1 MPSRW
6 SSVRHLL
13 CPLDRQSTWS
23 WGKFI
28 RGSLEFPLFLHTRL
42 YIIYHIELW
51 YQFVCVSSWDKASC
65 PNSLMS
71 LHSWSLWTLWSFV
84 QKIATWRM
92 QISIRWAASNSQ
104 ALEVSQASWR
114 RRNSAALSVSASQSV
129 GPCKRKWEP
138 RNMPSNLS
146 VTTHHHANHLAMENS
161 HWIWNEILLLLL
173 QWGYTKSWYYVFWCA
188 NLQIECIDFP
198 VLTCRD
204 TELQEFG
211 AQSLILLALLGIRAL
226 DTLRLSLEK
235 LEVWKQV

>member
-6 SSVRHLL
+6 SS
-13 CPLDRQSTWS
+13 
-23 WGKFI
+23 
-28 RGSLEFPLFLHTRL
+28 GSAVHVELRKIHPWKPRISSLLHTRL
-42 YIIYHIELW
+42 YIIYIYHISYW
-51 YQFVCVSSWDKASC
+51 IIWIIYQFVCVSSWDKASC
-65 PNSLMS
+65 SNSLMS

-114 RRNSAALSVSASQSV
+114 RRNSATLSVSASQSV

-146 VTTHHHANHLAMENS
+146 VTSHHHANHLAMENC
-161 HWIWNEILLLLL
+161 HWIWNEILLILLC
-173 QWGYTKSWYYVFWCA
+173 TKSWYYVFWCA
-188 NLQIECIDFP
+188 NCKSSALPSP

-211 AQSLILLALLGIRAL
+211 AQSLIFLALLGIRAL
-226 DTLRLSLEK
+226 DTLRLSLETWSVK
-235 LEVWKQV
+235 ANVAA

>member
-1 MPSRW
+1 MLISSPSCHPLPPAAVHIALQQP
-6 SSVRHLL
+6 SEVCLL
-13 CPLDRQSTWS
+13 VDPLDRQSTWS

-28 RGSLEFPLFLHTRL
+28 RGSLEFFLAFTYKII
-42 YIIYHIELW
+42 YIIYHISYW
-51 YQFVCVSSWDKASC
+51 ITYQFVCVSSWDKASC
-65 PNSLMS
+65 SNSLMS

-146 VTTHHHANHLAMENS
+146 VTTHHHAKYLAVENS
-161 HWIWNEILLLLL
+161 H
-173 QWGYTKSWYYVFWCA
+173 S
-188 NLQIECIDFP
+188 IEY
-198 VLTCRD
+198 
-204 TELQEFG
+204 G
-211 AQSLILLALLGIRAL
+211 MKYS
-226 DTLRLSLEK
+226 
-235 LEVWKQV
+235 